1 VKDLLAK
8 IADLEQEI
16 EVLKSQNRRILEC
29 AVIEKKELEK
39 LAKKAKLYF
48 NNADLGYII
57 LDKHQNIIDV
67 NETFTTLLGYTKEE
81 VLSLPLNH
89 FFTAQKRYDKWLQ
102 EHLIRCDCENV
113 CNLEYRLRKKNRL
126 TFWAELFGRKF
137 VDEGEDFTIWSVR
150 DISLRVKSR
159 NTIAKLNRKY
169 QKQLR
174 DIEAILD
181 IIPVPVFIKDR
192 HFKYIGCSRAFCN
205 FF

>member
-1 VKDLLAK
+1 MKDLLAK

-89 FFTAQKRYDKWLQ
+89 FFTAQKRYDKW
-102 EHLIRCDCENV
+102 
-113 CNLEYRLRKKNRL
+113 
-126 TFWAELFGRKF
+126 
-137 VDEGEDFTIWSVR
+137 
-150 DISLRVKSR
+150 
-159 NTIAKLNRKY
+159 
-169 QKQLR
+169 
-174 DIEAILD
+174 
-181 IIPVPVFIKDR
+181 
-192 HFKYIGCSRAFCN
+192 
-205 FF
+205 